1 MFAIGEASKRSGVSI
16 ETIRYYE
23 REGIVPKPDR
33 AANGRRVY
41 SEGEVGR
48 LRFIRKCRDFGFG
61 INDAKA
67 LLEHSEGVKTDC
79 EAALQVASAH
89 LKTVQQKI
97 SELRKLEAAL
107 QQMTVNCAAGNP
119 HCPMLEELKS
129 A

>member
-1 MFAIGEASKRSGVSI
+1 MFAIGEASRRSGVSI

-23 REGIVPKPDR
+23 REGIVPKPQR
-33 AANGRRVY
+33 AANGRRMY
-41 SEGEVGR
+41 SEGEIGR

-61 INDAKA
+61 INDARA
-67 LLEHSEGVKTDC
+67 LLALSEGAKADC

-89 LKTVQQKI
+89 LEMVRSKI

-107 QQMTVNCAAGNP
+107 KQMTVNCASGNP
-119 HCPMLEELKS
+119 RCPMLEELKS